1 MLFNSFGFLALFSVF
16 VPAYYLTADRSRRPL
31 LLGASLLFYATFR
44 IDYLALLLGVSA
56 VAYAAGLFVGQP
68 AEEVRPKAGT
78 TRRRVALGASI
89 SAIVGVLAI
98 AKFAPAAGLIGAAG
112 LSFYALSAISYIVDV
127 YRRQLEAGRRFD
139 DLLLYLAFFPKLLAG
154 PIERARPFL
163 EQLKTPVR
171 FDAAGV
177 TAGLQLLLWGL
188 FKKVVIADRL
198 AVFVD
203 AAYRQPAFAPPADL
217 LIATYFFAFQL
228 YCDFSGYSDMAI
240 GTARVL
246 GFDLMENFRRPY
258 LSASAAEFWSQ
269 RWHVSLAAWF
279 RDYVYIPLG
288 GGRVS
293 RMRRAAN
300 VMVVFLL
307 SGLWHGANWT
317 FLVWGGLNG
326 LFVAVPAAVG
336 RREPSPARALA
347 RALRSLATFHLVLL
361 TWVFFR
367 AASLSDAALIYERI
381 GRALPQLPALLR
393 VRLAD
398 PGILLSLAV
407 IAVLIGVEIA
417 DEGKPI
423 WERLRQRPAP
433 LRWAV
438 YYAMLL
444 ALVVLG
450 TWNLRQF
457 VYMQF

>member
-1 MLFNSFGFLALFSVF
+1 VLFNSFGFLALFSVF
-16 VPAYYLTADRSRRPL
+16 VPLYYLTADRYRRPL

-44 IDYLALLLGVSA
+44 IDYLALLIGVA
-56 VAYAAGLFVGQP
+56 VVAYAAGLFVGGP
-68 AEEVRPKAGT
+68 DGVPLTADT
-78 TRRRVALGASI
+78 TRRRVVAGLSI
-89 SAIVGVLAI
+89 AVIVGVLAI
-98 AKFAPAAGLIGAAG
+98 AKFLPAAGFVGAAG
-112 LSFYALSAISYIVDV
+112 LSFYALSAVSYLVDV
-127 YRRQLEAGRRFD
+127 YRRQLDAERRFD

-171 FDAAGV
+171 FNGAGV

-188 FKKVVIADRL
+188 VKKVVIADRL

-203 AAYRQPAFAPPADL
+203 AAYRQAAFAPPADL

-258 LSASAAEFWSQ
+258 LSSSAAEFWSR

-293 RMRRAAN
+293 RLRRAVN

-307 SGLWHGANWT
+307 SGLWHGSNWT
-317 FLVWGGLNG
+317 FLIWGGLNG
-326 LFVAVPAAVG
+326 LLVAVPAALG
-336 RREPSPARALA
+336 MREASRSGIVV
-347 RALRSLATFHLVLL
+347 RVLRSIATFHLVLL

-367 AASLSDAALIYERI
+367 AASLADAMLIYERI
-381 GRALPQLPALLR
+381 VGALPQLPALVR

-398 PGILLSLAV
+398 PDMLLSVAV
-407 IAVLIGVEIA
+407 IGVLIAVEIV
-417 DEGKPI
+417 DEGTPI

-438 YYAMLL
+438 YYAMLA

>member
-1 MLFNSFGFLALFSVF
+1 VLFNSLSYLVFFSIL
-16 VPAYYLTADRSRRPL
+16 VPLYYLAPHRVRRPM

-44 IDYLALLLGVSA
+44 VDYLALLFGVS
-56 VAYAAGLFVGQP
+56 VVVYAAGRLLDG
-68 AEEVRPKAGT
+68 PKADT
-78 TRRRVALGASI
+78 TPRRLVAGGAI
-89 SAIVGVLAI
+89 AAIVGVLTV
-98 AKFAPAAGLIGAAG
+98 AKFVPAAGFIGAAG
-112 LSFYALSAISYIVDV
+112 LSFYALSAVSYIVDV
-127 YRRQLEAGRRFD
+127 YRGTLAAERRFD
-139 DLLLYLAFFPKLLAG
+139 ALLLYLAFFPKLLAG

-163 EQLKTPVR
+163 EQLQTPVR
-171 FDAAGV
+171 FDGAAV

-198 AVFVD
+198 AAFVD
-203 AAYRQPAFAPPADL
+203 TAYRQPAFASPADL

-258 LSASAAEFWSQ
+258 LSGSIAEFWSR
-269 RWHVSLAAWF
+269 RWHVSLATWF

-288 GGRVS
+288 GGRTAPV
-293 RMRRAAN
+293 RRAAN

-317 FLVWGGLNG
+317 FLIWGGLNG
-326 LFVAVPAAVG
+326 VMVVASGLLPSRRAAVSATNVSV
-336 RREPSPARALA
+336 RV
-347 RALRSLATFHLVLL
+347 LRSIVTFHLVLI

-367 AASLSDAALIYERI
+367 AASLADAMLVYERI
-381 GRALPQLPALLR
+381 WRALPQLPALLR

-407 IAVLIGVEIA
+407 ILVLVGVELV
-417 DEGKPI
+417 DEGRPI
-423 WERLRQRPAP
+423 WERLRHRPAP

-438 YYAMLL
+438 YYAMLA